1 MEKLGQRLFKLRK
14 SRKLTQTQIA
24 DLFCLTQASI
34 NKYEHGSATPSIE
47 TLRRYADYFDV
58 SMDYI
63 FARTDNP
70 QGKPN
75 ESNNYA
81 LPHNVLSL
89 MLLEICFAPESAF
102 NTKLKQTI
110 LQVVEESKNESNSK

>member
-1 MEKLGQRLFKLRK
+1 MKELGQRLFRLRK

-70 QGKPN
+70 QGKLHEN
-75 ESNNYA
+75 TNHVLAHNA
-81 LPHNVLSL
+81 L
-89 MLLEICFAPESAF
+89 
-102 NTKLKQTI
+102 
-110 LQVVEESKNESNSK
+110 